1 MTNLKKLNRNRISNV
16 IKYNNVLFAN
26 FIKIQYV
33 CINAVVLKSFLFIY
47 FLEMNIKI
55 DCSYKCMTK

>member
-1 MTNLKKLNRNRISNV
+1 MS
-16 IKYNNVLFAN
+16 N
-26 FIKIQYV
+26 FIKMQYV
-33 CINAVVLKSFLFIY
+33 CINAVVFKSFFFIY